1 MESRKGEPVD
11 LNAVVLGVVE
21 TMFGLKLIYLALKLD
36 NMFLFLRFHSV
47 VIISSYS
54 LMFLLEMGS
63 ILLFLI
69 NENGFN
75 TKISHLILVVYE
87 HCKIYS

>member
-47 VIISSYS
+47 VIIR
-54 LMFLLEMGS
+54 
-63 ILLFLI
+63 ILI
-69 NENGFN
+69 
-75 TKISHLILVVYE
+75 V
-87 HCKIYS
+87 

>member
-21 TMFGLKLIYLALKLD
+21 TMFGLKLIYLALD

-47 VIISSYS
+47 VVIR
-54 LMFLLEMGS
+54 
-63 ILLFLI
+63 ILI
-69 NENGFN
+69 
-75 TKISHLILVVYE
+75 V
-87 HCKIYS
+87 